1 MTGALEL
8 HAQDEGEVG
17 SVVDDQDA
25 GHPHMMWPPVANG
38 QPDIR
43 LGDCYAADKRRSSGA
58 AAARVARSSRVSSS
72 ARHAR
77 QPAVAAARGRPAGG
91 AGLRGQLDEEAAPVV
106 RVGAAHDAAALLELA
121 DGLGHRLRPHLRAGG
136 EVADALRTVAVER
149 PEHRALAHRE
159 AVLGAHAP
167 DDLAERDA
175 QLGGQLTDVSH
186 LVAQADCTV
195 YLVKYKWIALSN
207 ATLAVL
213 LATLDA
219 SITLI
224 AMPDIFRGIHLD
236 PLRPENSFYLLW
248 MILGYLV
255 VTSVLIV
262 SLGRLGD
269 MYGRVKIYNLGFV
282 IYTVASLFLA
292 IDWFTGA
299 AGATYLIVWRIVQ
312 GVGGACLLANAAAII
327 TDAFPPN
334 QRGMALGINNIVGVS
349 GMFVGLVLGG
359 ILAPIDWRLVFLISV
374 PVGLFGTV
382 WAYMKLRGALATPRR
397 ASVDWWGNVTFAL
410 GLILVMVSVTY
421 GIRPYGDSALGWG
434 SPRVI
439 ALLAAAAVCLIAFV
453 DRRAARRGPDVP
465 AAAVPD
471 PRVHVR
477 HALDVPVGGRA
488 RRPDVHA
495 DHLAAGH
502 LAAPARLH
510 VHRDAAVGGHLH
522 AAADARD
529 ALAGPAS
536 GYLSDRF
543 GARWFAFA
551 GMVGS
556 AAQLR
561 RADGAADR
569 LHLPGVRRDPGAAR
583 ALDGHVRLAQPRG
596 DHEQPAEGAP
606 RRRRGDEPDLPE
618 LRPGALDRHLLHAAD
633 RRARRDAA
641 AHDER
646 GAGGARRRRRD
657 RPARRRPAAGLD
669 PVRRVPGLQP
679 DPEPARPGRAARA
692 LAGQPGRA

>member
-1 MTGALEL
+1 M
-8 HAQDEGEVG
+8 Q
-17 SVVDDQDA
+17 
-25 GHPHMMWPPVANG
+25 
-38 QPDIR
+38 
-43 LGDCYAADKRRSSGA
+43 
-58 AAARVARSSRVSSS
+58 
-72 ARHAR
+72 
-77 QPAVAAARGRPAGG
+77 
-91 AGLRGQLDEEAAPVV
+91 
-106 RVGAAHDAAALLELA
+106 
-121 DGLGHRLRPHLRAGG
+121 
-136 EVADALRTVAVER
+136 
-149 PEHRALAHRE
+149 
-159 AVLGAHAP
+159 
-167 DDLAERDA
+167 
-175 QLGGQLTDVSH
+175 
-186 LVAQADCTV
+186 
-195 YLVKYKWIALSN
+195 YKWIALSN

-292 IDWFTGA
+292 IDWFTGE

-327 TDAFPPN
+327 TDAFPVN

-382 WAYMKLRGALATPRR
+382 WAYMKLEERSTPKR
-397 ASVDWWGNVTFAL
+397 APIDWWGNLTFAL

-439 ALLAAAAVCLIAFV
+439 ALLAAAAICLVAFV
-453 DRRAARRGPDVP
+453 FVERRAANPMFELPLFRIRAFTFGTLSTFLSAVARGGLMFMLIIWLQGIWLPQHGYTFTETP
-465 AAAVPD
+465 
-471 PRVHVR
+471 
-477 HALDVPVGGRA
+477 LW
-488 RRPDVHA
+488 
-495 DHLAAGH
+495 AGIYM
-502 LAAPARLH
+502 LPLTL
-510 VHRDAAVGGHLH
+510 GMLF
-522 AAADARD
+522 
-529 ALAGPAS
+529 AGPTS

-556 AAQLR
+556 AASFALLMTLPTDFAYPVFAAILALLGLSMGMFASPN
-561 RADGAADR
+561 RAAIMNS
-569 LHLPGVRRDPGAAR
+569 LPKE
-583 ALDGHVRLAQPRG
+583 H
-596 DHEQPAEGAP
+596 
-606 RRRRGDEPDLPE
+606 
-618 LRPGALDRHLLHAAD
+618 
-633 RRARRDAA
+633 
-641 AHDER
+641 R
-646 GAGGARRRRRD
+646 GAGGAMNQTFQNSAQVLSIGIFFTLLIVGLASTL
-657 RPARRRPAAGLD
+657 PHTMSAGLEAHGVDAATAQRVGALPPVSILFAAFLGYNPIQSLLGPDTLHALSPANQAAVTGSDFFPQLISD
-669 PVRRVPGLQP
+669 PFRHGLHTAFAFAIVACLVAATASLLRGGRFHYS
-679 DPEPARPGRAARA
+679 DVALVSRPEEQHAR
-692 LAGQPGRA
+692 